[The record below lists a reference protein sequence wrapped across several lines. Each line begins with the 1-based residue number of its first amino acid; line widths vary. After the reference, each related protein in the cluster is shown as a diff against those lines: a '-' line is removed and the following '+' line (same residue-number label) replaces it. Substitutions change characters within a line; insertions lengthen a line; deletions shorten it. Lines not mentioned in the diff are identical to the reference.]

1 MFADK
6 SMQRSTFLLSAF
18 LCQVGKIERP
28 YPALCLQMAR
38 LVLLSDGARLQM
50 GSPKA
55 VWSKLLL
62 SGSVPGC
69 SHAKEGS
76 REQSRLQPGA
86 EQSVYVQFRVPGSH
100 ALVDHSGEQT
110 LLCSRLIW
118 RLQV

>member
-6 SMQRSTFLLSAF
+6 SMQGLTFLLSAF

-38 LVLLSDGARLQM
+38 LALLSDGARLQM
-50 GSPKA
+50 GSPEA

-69 SHAKEGS
+69 SHAKDCW
-76 REQSRLQPGA
+76 REQSRLQR
-86 EQSVYVQFRVPGSH
+86 SVYVQFHVPRSH
-100 ALVDHSGEQT
+100 ALMGPLRRADT
-110 LLCSRLIW
+110 L
-118 RLQV
+118 